1 MLHRTGDFA
10 GAQTPGADVDMLGR
24 AGHNGFDP
32 LHIGLP
38 GTIGAAVGVGHL
50 VAKDNALAAE
60 FTLGHLISLLAG
72 QDVHRTSAIILP
84 ETKGKCKPFFSKSEI
99 FRVFG
104 GQLGC
109 HRLGQNC
116 QVAWT
121 ASSRDNLSVC
131 GNSSESGKVGKPSMA
146 GATDST
152 G

>member
-72 QDVHRTSAIILP
+72 QDADVLCTS
-84 ETKGKCKPFFSKSEI
+84 
-99 FRVFG
+99 
-104 GQLGC
+104 
-109 HRLGQNC
+109 
-116 QVAWT
+116 
-121 ASSRDNLSVC
+121 
-131 GNSSESGKVGKPSMA
+131 
-146 GATDST
+146 
-152 G
+152 